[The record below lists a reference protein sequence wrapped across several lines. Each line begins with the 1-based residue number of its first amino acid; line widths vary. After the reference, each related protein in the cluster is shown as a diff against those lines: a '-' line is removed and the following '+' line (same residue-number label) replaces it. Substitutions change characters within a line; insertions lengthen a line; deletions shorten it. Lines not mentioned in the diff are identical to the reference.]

1 MVNAKKEEIKK
12 RNESYWEG
20 MVSVLSHAKRFRKAV
35 VDARIKW
42 EIPEKG
48 LPHNKRAEWHASL
61 YTFPNT
67 KAKDNNYY
75 TSTQN
80 ELLPPN
86 ERIRSTLKEISSQFN
101 LDKRWHFSLF
111 LHIASDDVPLSAP
124 TGLPYVEVRLN
135 DARLPKDQWV
145 IERIWIEIYP
155 DTTQDDIEAVWK
167 QVELYQAMMSAQY
180 PQKRRPLQNVDKYI
194 KIRDLEDQQM
204 TQQEIADDY
213 PDLGFYSAKD
223 VADFKK
229 QIENRFSPHKSRK

>member
-1 MVNAKKEEIKK
+1 MVNTKKEIIKQ

-20 MVSVLSHAKRFRKAV
+20 MVSVLSHMKRFRKAV
-35 VDARIKW
+35 IDARIKW
-42 EIPEKG
+42 ELPETG
-48 LPHNKRAEWHASL
+48 LPYAQRAEWHESL
-61 YTFPNT
+61 YSDPDEVNT
-67 KAKDNNYY
+67 NYY

-86 ERIRSTLKEISSQFN
+86 ERIRSTLKGISSKFN
-101 LDKRWHFSLF
+101 LDKRWHFNLF

-135 DARLPKDQWV
+135 DARLPQEQWI

-167 QVELYQAMMSAQY
+167 RVEAYQAMMSAQY

-194 KIRDLEDQQM
+194 KIRNLEDQKK
-204 TQQEIADDY
+204 TQQEIADEY

-229 QIENRFSPHKSRK
+229 QIENRFSSHKSRK